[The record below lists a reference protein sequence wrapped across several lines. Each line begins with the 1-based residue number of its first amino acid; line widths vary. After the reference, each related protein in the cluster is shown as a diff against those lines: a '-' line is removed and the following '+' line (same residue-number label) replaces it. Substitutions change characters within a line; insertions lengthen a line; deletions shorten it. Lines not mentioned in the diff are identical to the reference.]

1 MAEKD
6 PNQMAAEKLNKETK
20 KVQAEQAARLEE
32 ASEKVRQGK
41 MQPPTND
48 DMGPLPKK
56 NSKGAGL
63 TRPYKKGGK
72 ITAANYDKEYGKI
85 YRKAV
90 KKMCRGGGIEVRG
103 KTRGK
108 MV

>member
-1 MAEKD
+1 MDDKD
-6 PNQMAAEKLNKETK
+6 NYTGPTLEQLDRSARMMDANIPPGSASRLEDMNPMPLPKPKKEKLSPKKMETK
-20 KVQAEQAARLEE
+20 KPVA
-32 ASEKVRQGK
+32 K
-41 MQPPTND
+41 
-48 DMGPLPKK
+48 
-56 NSKGAGL
+56 
-63 TRPYKKGGK
+63 KKGGK

>member
-6 PNQMAAEKLNKETK
+6 PNQMAAEKLDRETK
-20 KVQAEQAARLEE
+20 KVQAEQAAKLEE

-41 MQPPTND
+41 IQPPTND

-56 NSKGAGL
+56 NSKGAGIIKS
-63 TRPYKKGGK
+63 YKKGGM
-72 ITAANYDKEYGKI
+72 
-85 YRKAV
+85 V
-90 KKMCRGGGIEVRG
+90 KSSASKRADGIATKG

-108 MV
+108 IC

>member
-6 PNQMAAEKLNKETK
+6 PNQMAAEKLDKETK
-20 KVQAEQAARLEE
+20 KVQAEQASSLEQ

-63 TRPYKKGGK
+63 VKPYKKGGSVSSASK
-72 ITAANYDKEYGKI
+72 RADGCATK
-85 YRKAV
+85 
-90 KKMCRGGGIEVRG
+90 G
-103 KTRGK
+103 KTKGRII
-108 MV
+108 

>member
-6 PNQMAAEKLNKETK
+6 PNQMAAEKLDKETK
-20 KVQAEQAARLEE
+20 KVQAEQAASLDQ

-41 MQPPTND
+41 IQPPTND

-56 NSKGAGL
+56 KYKSGGSVSSASKRADG
-63 TRPYKKGGK
+63 
-72 ITAANYDKEYGKI
+72 I
-85 YRKAV
+85 AV
-90 KKMCRGGGIEVRG
+90 KG

-108 MV
+108 IC